1 MKQFFQVIAI
11 FYFLL
16 HIANLSSAQIK
27 VKGSDTML
35 PLVQELAEIFTNK
48 QGGTPVAVTGGGSG
62 TGINALKSGSTDIAM
77 SSRAMKMGE
86 KIYFEE
92 AKKGIKEIVI
102 GFDALSII
110 VHPSNKVSNLTR
122 QQLEG
127 IFTGKITNWKEVGGE
142 DLKIVP
148 YTRESSSGTYEFM
161 KEYVLD
167 GKEFT
172 NTAISSPATA
182 GIVQSVSQTKGAI
195 GYIGLAYLEDI
206 VKPIAVSFDGSNFVM
221 PTFKNAVDKKY
232 PILRELYFFY
242 TKNDESK
249 VKSFTAFVMSDIGQ
263 KALAHKGYIPAVIKE
278 K

>member
-1 MKQFFQVIAI
+1 MKSILKFVCI
-11 FYFLL
+11 FSLL
-16 HIANLSSAQIK
+16 LVVNQGFAQIK

-35 PLVQELAEIFTNK
+35 PLVQELAEIFINK
-48 QGGTPVAVTGGGSG
+48 QKGSPVAVTGGGSG
-62 TGINALKSGSTDIAM
+62 TGITALKSGTTNIAM

-86 KIYFEE
+86 KITFEE
-92 AKKGIKEIVI
+92 SKKSLKEVVI

-110 VHPSNKVSNLTR
+110 AHPSNKVSQLTR
-122 QQLEG
+122 EQLEG

-161 KEYVLD
+161 KDFVLD
-167 GKEFT
+167 KKEFT
-172 NTAISSPATA
+172 NTAISTPATA

-206 VKPIAVSFDGSNFVM
+206 VKPIAVSLDGKTFVV
-221 PTFKNAVDKKY
+221 PSFKNAIEKKY
-232 PILRELYFFY
+232 PIVRELFFY
-242 TKNDESK
+242 YVKGDESK
-249 VKSFTAFVMSDIGQ
+249 LKNFVDFVLSDMGQ
-263 KALAHKGYIPAVIKE
+263 KALAHKGYIPAIIKS

>member
-1 MKQFFQVIAI
+1 MKQLFQFVAI
-11 FYFLL
+11 LYFLYT
-16 HIANLSSAQIK
+16 ANLSFAQIK

-35 PLVQELAEIFTNK
+35 PLVQELAEIFTTK
-48 QGGTPVAVTGGGSG
+48 QGGVPVAVTGGGSG

-86 KIYFEE
+86 KISFEE

-206 VKPIAVSFDGSNFVM
+206 VKPIAVSFDGTNFVE
-221 PTFKNAVDKKY
+221 PSFKNAVDKKY
-232 PILRELYFFY
+232 PIIRELYFFH
-242 TKNDESK
+242 TKNDENK
-249 VKSFTAFVMSDIGQ
+249 VKSFTSFVLSDIGQ
-263 KALAHKGYIPAVIKE
+263 KALAHKGYIPAIIKA

>member
-1 MKQFFQVIAI
+1 MKKFFKFVFI
-11 FYFLL
+11 FSLFFTV
-16 HIANLSSAQIK
+16 NQSFAQIK

-35 PLVQELAEIFTNK
+35 PLVQELAEIYTNK
-48 QGGTPVAVTGGGSG
+48 HGGTPVAVTGGGSG
-62 TGINALKSGSTDIAM
+62 TGITALKGGTTDIAM
-77 SSRAMKMGE
+77 SSRALKMGE
-86 KIYFEE
+86 KISFEE
-92 AKKGIKEIVI
+92 SKKGIKEVII

-110 VHPSNKVSNLTR
+110 VHPANKVSMLTR
-122 QQLEG
+122 EQLEG

-142 DLKIVP
+142 DMKIVP

-172 NTAISSPATA
+172 NTAISTPATA

-195 GYIGLAYLEDI
+195 GYIGLAYLEAI
-206 VKPIAVSFDGSNFVM
+206 VKPIAVSFNGNNFVA
-221 PTFKNAVDKKY
+221 PTFKNAIDKKY

-242 TKNDESK
+242 VKNDDSK
-249 VKSFTAFVMSDIGQ
+249 LKPFVNFVLSDMGQ
-263 KALAHKGYIPAVIKE
+263 KALAHKGYIPAIVKS

>member
-1 MKQFFQVIAI
+1 MKKITRIICFFASLIIVNQSVAQV
-11 FYFLL
+11 
-16 HIANLSSAQIK
+16 K

-35 PLVQELAEIFTNK
+35 PLVQELSEIYTNK
-48 QGGTPVAVTGGGSG
+48 QGGAPVAVTGGGSG
-62 TGINALKSGSTDIAM
+62 TGINALKGGSTDIAM

-86 KIYFEE
+86 KITFEQS
-92 AKKGIKEIVI
+92 KKSVKEMVI

-110 VHPSNKVSNLTR
+110 VNPNNKISMLTR
-122 QQLEG
+122 EQLEG

-142 DLKIVP
+142 DMKIIP

-172 NTAISSPATA
+172 NTAISTPATA

-195 GYIGLAYLEDI
+195 GYIGLAYLEAI
-206 VKPIAVSFDGSNFVM
+206 VKPVSVSFNGGNFVA
-221 PTFKNAVDKKY
+221 PTFKNAIDKKY
-232 PILRELYFFY
+232 PIIRELYFFY
-242 TKNDESK
+242 LKSEESK
-249 VKSFTAFVMSDIGQ
+249 FKPFLNFVLSDIGQ
-263 KALAHKGYIPAVIKE
+263 KALAHKGYIPAVVKS